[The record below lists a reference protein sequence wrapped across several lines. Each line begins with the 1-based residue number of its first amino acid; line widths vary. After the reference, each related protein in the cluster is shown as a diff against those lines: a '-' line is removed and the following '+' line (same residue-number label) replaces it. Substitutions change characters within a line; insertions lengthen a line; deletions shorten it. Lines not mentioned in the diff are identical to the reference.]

1 MGAAGEA
8 RLLSTATC
16 DAIAVSRAPRRQASS
31 LPPEPGSS
39 PLFSPKWL
47 VNFILHVAAGKSDIA
62 EYSLIK
68 PSELKSRVFALA
80 PFTQHRTHAAQKAA
94 QPVQR
99 CLPLSL
105 HWHPIR
111 TAGRCPRQLRL
122 RPQSPGATNSD
133 RSIKRLCYPIFFE
146 DRIHISSPP

>member
-68 PSELKSRVFALA
+68 PSELKSRFCARAIHATPHARRSESRAARAEMPAAVSPVASD
-80 PFTQHRTHAAQKAA
+80 PHSRT
-94 QPVQR
+94 
-99 CLPLSL
+99 
-105 HWHPIR
+105 
-111 TAGRCPRQLRL
+111 CPRQLGL
-122 RPQSPGATNSD
+122 RPRSPGATNSD